1 MPQCHMRPL
10 SGRPI
15 RAGPCECADLRCR
28 AAGETS
34 YNASRRW
41 PMVAAAGLVH
51 HRHTIRLPGLRG
63 FVSTIMSDHITDLI
77 GWGATLI
84 LLLTISSQVYEQWRS
99 RSTQGVSHWLF
110 AGQLAAST
118 GFVAYSV
125 LQGDW
130 VFVVSNVFLLFTALL
145 GQVLYLRNRRRQ
157 Q

>member
-1 MPQCHMRPL
+1 
-10 SGRPI
+10 
-15 RAGPCECADLRCR
+15 
-28 AAGETS
+28 
-34 YNASRRW
+34 
-41 PMVAAAGLVH
+41 
-51 HRHTIRLPGLRG
+51 
-63 FVSTIMSDHITDLI
+63 MSDHITDLI

-157 Q
+157 QRVTHESRMILAPCRSSILTSVIGAV

>member
-1 MPQCHMRPL
+1 MGHHGGTDFSTL
-10 SGRPI
+10 PI
-15 RAGPCECADLRCR
+15 L
-28 AAGETS
+28 T
-34 YNASRRW
+34 
-41 PMVAAAGLVH
+41 
-51 HRHTIRLPGLRG
+51 
-63 FVSTIMSDHITDLI
+63 MSEHITDLI

-110 AGQLAAST
+110 AGQLAASA
-118 GFVAYSV
+118 GFVTYSL

-157 Q
+157 G

>member
-1 MPQCHMRPL
+1 
-10 SGRPI
+10 
-15 RAGPCECADLRCR
+15 
-28 AAGETS
+28 
-34 YNASRRW
+34 
-41 PMVAAAGLVH
+41 
-51 HRHTIRLPGLRG
+51 
-63 FVSTIMSDHITDLI
+63 MSDQITDLI